1 MAGRENKRFMLK
13 SIGKCDMEIF
23 RDFFFFFG
31 DRMSLPLKTK
41 PCYLKL
47 DKCLGNIPF
56 S

>member
-1 MAGRENKRFMLK
+1 MPGRENKRFMLK

-23 RDFFFFFG
+23 RDFFFF

-47 DKCLGNIPF
+47 DKSLGNTPI